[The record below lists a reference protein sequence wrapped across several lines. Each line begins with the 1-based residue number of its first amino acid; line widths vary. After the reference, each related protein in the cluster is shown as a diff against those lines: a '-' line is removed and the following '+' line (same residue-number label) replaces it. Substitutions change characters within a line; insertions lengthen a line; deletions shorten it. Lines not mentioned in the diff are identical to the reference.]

1 MAYIAQ
7 NKKYMVKN
15 TISYALKS
23 NANFGFGITKCDKLG
38 VVGTYHF
45 SIKKDDIIEICSQE
59 YNTYKVKAQD
69 VNGKVVIFIL
79 PFEYLHNFTKY
90 ETINLEEYYKDKII
104 NYLKALKHYD
114 YRLVEV
120 YTWKKD
126 SRKKD
131 VEADS
136 YQVINLKTNKILS
149 EGSLEFISK
158 EMEYYRDNRLRIA
171 SLRFLSKNNILN
183 IFSLI

>member
-1 MAYIAQ
+1 MQ
-7 NKKYMVKN
+7 
-15 TISYALKS
+15 
-23 NANFGFGITKCDKLG
+23 
-38 VVGTYHF
+38 
-45 SIKKDDIIEICSQE
+45 
-59 YNTYKVKAQD
+59 KAH
-69 VNGKVVIFIL
+69 VVIFIL

-149 EGSLEFISK
+149 EGYMELISK
-158 EMEYYRDNRLRIA
+158 EMDYYRDTRLRIA

-183 IFSLI
+183 IFLP

>member
-1 MAYIAQ
+1 MAQ
-7 NKKYMVKN
+7 NIIN
-15 TISYALKS
+15 YALKS
-23 NANFGFGITKCDKLG
+23 NSDFDFGITKCDKLG
-38 VVGTYHF
+38 VIGTYHF
-45 SIKKDDIIEICSQE
+45 SINKDDIIEICSQE

-114 YRLVEV
+114 YGLVEV

-158 EMEYYRDNRLRIA
+158 EMDYYRDTRLRIE
-171 SLRFLSKNNILN
+171 SLRFLHQHNLLEHFIHM
-183 IFSLI
+183 

>member
-15 TISYALKS
+15 TINYALKS

-59 YNTYKVKAQD
+59 YNTYKVKAED
-69 VNGKVVIFIL
+69 LHGKVVIFML
-79 PFEYLHNFTKY
+79 PFEYIHNFTKI
-90 ETINLEEYYKDKII
+90 ETIDLEEYYKDKIR
-104 NYLKALKHYD
+104 NYLRALKYYD
-114 YRLVEV
+114 YGLVEV
-120 YTWKKD
+120 YTWKD
-126 SRKKD
+126 SRKKEVD
-131 VEADS
+131 IDS
-136 YQVINLKTNKILS
+136 YQVVNLRTNKILS

-158 EMEYYRDNRLRIA
+158 DMDYYRENRLRVA
-171 SLRFLSKNNILN
+171 SLILLRRYNILDRF
-183 IFSLI
+183 II